1 LRKSSLF
8 WDCMGLLWITPEEA
22 GVEEE
27 TGLDALDFKGLEETG
42 IALLSGSKVLVGE
55 FLEEE

>member
-1 LRKSSLF
+1 
-8 WDCMGLLWITPEEA
+8 MGLLWITPEEA